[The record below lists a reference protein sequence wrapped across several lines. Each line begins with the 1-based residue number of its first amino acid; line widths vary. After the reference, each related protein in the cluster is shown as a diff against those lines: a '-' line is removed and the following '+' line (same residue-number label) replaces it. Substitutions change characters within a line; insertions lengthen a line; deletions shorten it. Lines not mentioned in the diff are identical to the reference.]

1 MYKPKNI
8 TLYQITIPRIIMSS
22 RTKVSLKV
30 LPKKGSKLLFRV
42 DASTSTN
49 NSTVTSNITLR
60 NKSTTLPLAFKV
72 KTNSADSYWVEPKT
86 GILQTGEVINIQI
99 ELRPEIV
106 SQLAGSDVQIRT
118 KVAQEMETKDKF
130 LIQSVNLLASELE
143 EMTATNDFET
153 IVFERANSS
162 EFLNTKR
169 TVEIDILT
177 QEEEE
182 EEEEEEEDNA
192 DDTDNVIGG
201 DVPPTEPVT
210 ETTDTLA
217 TEPDAALAT
226 EPTTPTPEVPLETKK
241 EPVIVKIEH
250 PKETK
255 KETTTTTAT
264 PTLKTNASTS
274 SSSTTKKSS
283 IKAVSSMDLL
293 NSATKSF
300 AINTNDTKAKEQERE
315 KAAAATAAATLAA
328 TKKFATLEK
337 ELRSTIK
344 QKEKKLTTMS
354 NKLKQTESQLS
365 HSVEQHRTARKSL
378 EALRKFSQETE
389 AREKLISR
397 SSTNNGTTVRK
408 SKGPSEELE
417 QRKSDYWSTMED
429 ESHPKV
435 TKMYPLSYVPGP
447 LSYFVISL
455 VFSLFL
461 VWFLV

>member
-1 MYKPKNI
+1 
-8 TLYQITIPRIIMSS
+8 MSS

-182 EEEEEEEDNA
+182 EE
-192 DDTDNVIGG
+192 
-201 DVPPTEPVT
+201 
-210 ETTDTLA
+210 
-217 TEPDAALAT
+217 
-226 EPTTPTPEVPLETKK
+226 
-241 EPVIVKIEH
+241 
-250 PKETK
+250 
-255 KETTTTTAT
+255 
-264 PTLKTNASTS
+264 
-274 SSSTTKKSS
+274 
-283 IKAVSSMDLL
+283 
-293 NSATKSF
+293 
-300 AINTNDTKAKEQERE
+300 
-315 KAAAATAAATLAA
+315 
-328 TKKFATLEK
+328 
-337 ELRSTIK
+337 
-344 QKEKKLTTMS
+344 
-354 NKLKQTESQLS
+354 
-365 HSVEQHRTARKSL
+365 
-378 EALRKFSQETE
+378 
-389 AREKLISR
+389 
-397 SSTNNGTTVRK
+397 
-408 SKGPSEELE
+408 
-417 QRKSDYWSTMED
+417 
-429 ESHPKV
+429 
-435 TKMYPLSYVPGP
+435 
-447 LSYFVISL
+447 
-455 VFSLFL
+455 
-461 VWFLV
+461 

>member
-1 MYKPKNI
+1 
-8 TLYQITIPRIIMSS
+8 MSS

-106 SQLAGSDVQIRT
+106 SQLVGSDVQLRT

-182 EEEEEEEDNA
+182 EEEDNA
-192 DDTDNVIGG
+192 DDTDDVIGG
-201 DVPPTEPVT
+201 DLPPTEPVT
-210 ETTDTLA
+210 EATDTLA

-226 EPTTPTPEVPLETKK
+226 ELTTPTPEVPLETKK
-241 EPVIVKIEH
+241 EPVIVKIEN
-250 PKETK
+250 PEETK
-255 KETTTTTAT
+255 KETTTGTTTT

-315 KAAAATAAATLAA
+315 KAAAATAAATMAA
-328 TKKFATLEK
+328 SKKFATLEK
-337 ELRSTIK
+337 ELRNTIK

-417 QRKSDYWSTMED
+417 QRKSDYWSSMED

-461 VWFLV
+461 VWFL